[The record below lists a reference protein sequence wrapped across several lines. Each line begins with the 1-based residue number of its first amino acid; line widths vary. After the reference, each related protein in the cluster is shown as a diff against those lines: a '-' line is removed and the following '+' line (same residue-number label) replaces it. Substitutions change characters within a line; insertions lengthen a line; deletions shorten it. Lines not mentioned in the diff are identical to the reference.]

1 MSDHWESTVTD
12 PFTTIY
18 DQITLNSD
26 ITVHTEQ
33 FIINTLFYIRLFKK
47 NYKIAEIN
55 GQHTCGLRQQAKM
68 ILAIAQ
74 SFHDSGK
81 KISGARSI
89 SPKRKKI
96 GIYGHGETWLS
107 SG

>member
-81 KISGARSI
+81 KIVELGPFLPRG
-89 SPKRKKI
+89 RKLAFMGMEK
-96 GIYGHGETWLS
+96 HG
-107 SG
+107 